1 MLRIYGASD
10 DCIEI
15 EGDVEGELYADR
27 DGKAVL
33 LVGEERAG
41 LVVTVRY
48 APRDAAV
55 WQVGVEPVDEAVPMP
70 WSARVE
76 VQGYT
81 AVLVVECPPG
91 TPVRK
96 LHPVD
101 GWVRLDADEEDAA

>member
-15 EGDVEGELYADR
+15 EGDVDAELYADR

-33 LVGEERAG
+33 LVGDERLG

-55 WQVGVEPVDEAVPMP
+55 WQVGVEPVDEGVPAWP
-70 WSARVE
+70 ARVE

-81 AVLVVECPPG
+81 AVVVVDCPPG

-96 LHPVD
+96 RHPVD